1 MDKSVKKKIK
11 ITSRGIVTT
20 SRGRARTPLGPYMER
35 LGNISAMIIREKATV
50 VEILPDGTEVPL
62 SIQNFDKDNT
72 KTVNVPSPKEEKVEP
87 PKTDAVTDLNQA
99 PTNRQLSRKERK
111 RLEYEKKAV
120 EAAKKGSPTKVE
132 MNGMSLPNPVYE
144 KNGVKVL
151 GEKTFEEL
159 AAQTQDTTI
168 PEDAIEG

>member
-50 VEILPDGTEVPL
+50 VELLPDGTEVPL
-62 SIQNFDKDNT
+62 SIQNFDKDTT
-72 KTVNVPSPKEEKVEP
+72 KPVDVPAPKEEKVTS
-87 PKTDAVTDLNQA
+87 PKTDVAPEVKYE

-111 RLEYEKKAV
+111 RQEYEKKAAEANKPV
-120 EAAKKGSPTKVE
+120 ETKPEETADTTVE
-132 MNGMSLPNPVYE
+132 E
-144 KNGVKVL
+144 TRT
-151 GEKTFEEL
+151 E
-159 AAQTQDTTI
+159 DTTI
-168 PEDAIEG
+168 PEEAIEN